1 MKNIINMHNESFF
14 KRDYHLFHALT
25 NINLNVSE
33 GEILGILGENGAGKS
48 TAIRLMLGILNP
60 SEGYVEVLGKRPTQ
74 KNVKIFKNMGYLPGE
89 LSTYQKL
96 TGNEVLKFFSSLR
109 NIDDDLYIRNLIER
123 LDYDPNKYIKE
134 LSKGNKQKLGL
145 ILAFMHKPEL
155 LILDEPSSGLDPLM
169 QQITIELIQEA
180 RQNGST
186 IFLSSHIFSEI
197 DKVAERVGFV
207 KEGKLIVEESLEVL
221 KSNAM
226 KSIVIYFKE
235 TIPLNLFDNIKNV
248 NLIETNKNVVKLNI
262 IGPIDEIIKVIS
274 KYEIIDLTTQ
284 DPTLEELFMNYY

>member
-1 MKNIINMHNESFF
+1 MKNIIKMHNVSKYYGKF
-14 KRDYHLFHALT
+14 KALSSLT
-25 NINLNVSE
+25 LNVE
-33 GEILGILGENGAGKS
+33 ENQIYAFIGPNGAGKS

-109 NIDDDLYIRNLIER
+109 NIDEDQYIRNLIER

-248 NLIETNKNVVKLNI
+248 NLIETNKNIVKLNI

>member
-1 MKNIINMHNESFF
+1 MKNIIKMHNVSKYYGKF
-14 KRDYHLFHALT
+14 KALSSLT
-25 NINLNVSE
+25 LNVE
-33 GEILGILGENGAGKS
+33 ENQIYALIGPNGAGKS

-109 NIDDDLYIRNLIER
+109 NIDDDQYIRNLIER

>member
-1 MKNIINMHNESFF
+1 MKNIIKMHNVSKYYGKF
-14 KRDYHLFHALT
+14 KALSSLT
-25 NINLNVSE
+25 LNVE
-33 GEILGILGENGAGKS
+33 ENQIYALIGPNGAGKS

-109 NIDDDLYIRNLIER
+109 NIDDDQYIRNLIER

-180 RQNGST
+180 RLNGST

-207 KEGKLIVEESLEVL
+207 KEGKLIVEESLEIL

-226 KSIVIYFKE
+226 KYIVIYFKE

>member
-1 MKNIINMHNESFF
+1 MQDIIKMHNVTKYYGKF
-14 KRDYHLFHALT
+14 KALSSLT
-25 NINLNVSE
+25 INVEENQIYAFI
-33 GEILGILGENGAGKS
+33 GPNGAGKS
-48 TAIRLMLGILNP
+48 TAIRLMLGMLNP
-60 SEGYVEVLGKRPTQ
+60 TEGYVEVLGKNPTQ
-74 KNVKIFKNMGYLPGE
+74 NNIEIFKNIGYLPGE
-89 LSTYQKL
+89 LRSYQKL
-96 TGNEVLKFFSSLR
+96 TGNQVLKFFSNLR
-109 NIDDDLYIRNLIER
+109 NVKEYNYINNLVKR

-145 ILAFMHKPEL
+145 ILAFMHKPKL
-155 LILDEPSSGLDPLM
+155 LVLDEPSSGLDPLM
-169 QQITIELIQEA
+169 QQITIELIEEA

-197 DKVAERVGFV
+197 DKVAQRVGFV

-235 TIPLNLFDNIKNV
+235 IIPLNLFDNIRNV

-274 KYEIIDLTTQ
+274 KYEIIDLKTQ
-284 DPTLEELFMNYY
+284 DPSLEELFMNYY

>member
-1 MKNIINMHNESFF
+1 
-14 KRDYHLFHALT
+14 
-25 NINLNVSE
+25 
-33 GEILGILGENGAGKS
+33 
-48 TAIRLMLGILNP
+48 MLGILNP

-109 NIDDDLYIRNLIER
+109 NIDDDQYIRNLIER

>member
-1 MKNIINMHNESFF
+1 MKNIIKMHNVSKYYGKF
-14 KRDYHLFHALT
+14 KALSSLT
-25 NINLNVSE
+25 LNVE
-33 GEILGILGENGAGKS
+33 ENQIYALIGPNGAGKS

-109 NIDDDLYIRNLIER
+109 NIDDDQYIRNLIER

-262 IGPIDEIIKVIS
+262 FGPIDEIIKVIS

>member
-1 MKNIINMHNESFF
+1 MKNIIKMHNVSKYYGKF
-14 KRDYHLFHALT
+14 KALSSLT
-25 NINLNVSE
+25 LNVE
-33 GEILGILGENGAGKS
+33 ENQIYAFIGPNGAGNS

-74 KNVKIFKNMGYLPGE
+74 KNVKIFKIMGYLPGE

-109 NIDDDLYIRNLIER
+109 NIDDDQYIRNLIER

-180 RQNGST
+180 RLNGST

>member
-1 MKNIINMHNESFF
+1 MKNIIKMHNVSKYYGKF
-14 KRDYHLFHALT
+14 KALSSLT
-25 NINLNVSE
+25 LNVE
-33 GEILGILGENGAGKS
+33 ENQIYALIGPNGAGKS

-109 NIDDDLYIRNLIER
+109 NIDDDQYIRNLIER

-207 KEGKLIVEESLEVL
+207 KEGKLIVEESLEIL

-226 KSIVIYFKE
+226 KYIVIYFKE

-262 IGPIDEIIKVIS
+262 FGPIDEIIKVIS

>member
-1 MKNIINMHNESFF
+1 MKNIIKMHNVSKYYGKF
-14 KRDYHLFHALT
+14 KALSSLT
-25 NINLNVSE
+25 LNVE
-33 GEILGILGENGAGKS
+33 ENQIYAFIGPNGAGKS

-109 NIDDDLYIRNLIER
+109 NIDDDQYIRNLIER

-235 TIPLNLFDNIKNV
+235 IIPLNLFDNIKNV

>member
-1 MKNIINMHNESFF
+1 MQDIIKIHNVTKYYGKF
-14 KRDYHLFHALT
+14 KALSSLT
-25 NINLNVSE
+25 LNVE
-33 GEILGILGENGAGKS
+33 ENQIYAFIGPNGAGKS
-48 TAIRLMLGILNP
+48 TAIRLMLGMLNP
-60 SEGYVEVLGKRPTQ
+60 TEGYVEVLGKSPTQ
-74 KNVKIFKNMGYLPGE
+74 NNIEIFKNIGYLPGE
-89 LSTYQKL
+89 LRSYQKL
-96 TGNEVLKFFSSLR
+96 TGNQVLKFFSNLR
-109 NIDDDLYIRNLIER
+109 NVKEYNYINNLVKR
-123 LDYDPNKYIKE
+123 LDYDPSKYIKE

-145 ILAFMHKPEL
+145 ILAFMHKPKL
-155 LILDEPSSGLDPLM
+155 LVLDEPSSGLDPLM

-180 RQNGST
+180 RQHGST

-197 DKVAERVGFV
+197 DKVAQRVGFV

-235 TIPLNLFDNIKNV
+235 IIPLNLFDNIRNV

-274 KYEIIDLTTQ
+274 KYEIIDLKTQ
-284 DPTLEELFMNYY
+284 DPSLEELFMNYY

>member
-1 MKNIINMHNESFF
+1 MQDIIKIHNVTKYYGKF
-14 KRDYHLFHALT
+14 KALSSLT
-25 NINLNVSE
+25 INVEENQIYAFI
-33 GEILGILGENGAGKS
+33 GPNGAGKS
-48 TAIRLMLGILNP
+48 TAIRLMLGMLNP
-60 SEGYVEVLGKRPTQ
+60 TEGYVEVLGKSPTQ
-74 KNVKIFKNMGYLPGE
+74 NNIEIFKNIGYLPGE
-89 LSTYQKL
+89 LRSYQKL
-96 TGNEVLKFFSSLR
+96 TGNQVLKFFSNLR
-109 NIDDDLYIRNLIER
+109 NVKEYNYINNLVKR
-123 LDYDPNKYIKE
+123 LDYDPSKYIKE

-145 ILAFMHKPEL
+145 ILAFMHKPKL
-155 LILDEPSSGLDPLM
+155 LVLDEPSSGLDPLM

-180 RQNGST
+180 RQDGST

-197 DKVAERVGFV
+197 DKVAQRVGFV

-235 TIPLNLFDNIKNV
+235 IIPLNLFDNIKNV

-274 KYEIIDLTTQ
+274 KYEITDLKTQ
-284 DPTLEELFMNYY
+284 DPSLEELFMNYY

>member
-1 MKNIINMHNESFF
+1 MHNVSKYYGKF
-14 KRDYHLFHALT
+14 KALSSLT
-25 NINLNVSE
+25 LNVE
-33 GEILGILGENGAGKS
+33 ENQIYAFIGPNGAGKS

-109 NIDDDLYIRNLIER
+109 NIDDDQYIRNLIER

>member
-1 MKNIINMHNESFF
+1 MKNIIKMHNVSKYYGKF
-14 KRDYHLFHALT
+14 KALSSLT
-25 NINLNVSE
+25 LNVE
-33 GEILGILGENGAGKS
+33 ENQIYAFIGPNGAGKS

-109 NIDDDLYIRNLIER
+109 NIDDDQYIRNLIER

-180 RQNGST
+180 RLNGST

>member
-1 MKNIINMHNESFF
+1 MKNIIKMHNVSKYYGKF
-14 KRDYHLFHALT
+14 KALSSLT
-25 NINLNVSE
+25 LNVE
-33 GEILGILGENGAGKS
+33 ENQIYAFIGPNGAGKS

-109 NIDDDLYIRNLIER
+109 NIDDDQYIRNLIER

-180 RQNGST
+180 RLNGST
-186 IFLSSHIFSEI
+186 IFLSSHLFSEI

-207 KEGKLIVEESLEVL
+207 KEGKLIVEESLEIL

-226 KSIVIYFKE
+226 KYIVIYFKE
-235 TIPLNLFDNIKNV
+235 TIPLNLFDNIK
-248 NLIETNKNVVKLNI
+248 
-262 IGPIDEIIKVIS
+262 
-274 KYEIIDLTTQ
+274 
-284 DPTLEELFMNYY
+284 M

>member
-1 MKNIINMHNESFF
+1 MKNIIKMHNVSKYYGKF
-14 KRDYHLFHALT
+14 KALSSLT
-25 NINLNVSE
+25 LNVE
-33 GEILGILGENGAGKS
+33 ENQIYAFIGPNGAGKS

-109 NIDDDLYIRNLIER
+109 NIDDDQYIRNLIER

-274 KYEIIDLTTQ
+274 KYEIIDLKTQ

>member
-1 MKNIINMHNESFF
+1 MKNIIKMHNVSKYYGKF
-14 KRDYHLFHALT
+14 KALSSLT
-25 NINLNVSE
+25 LNVE
-33 GEILGILGENGAGKS
+33 ENQIYAFIGPNGAGKS

-109 NIDDDLYIRNLIER
+109 NIDDDQYIRNLIER

-180 RQNGST
+180 RLNGST

-207 KEGKLIVEESLEVL
+207 KEGKLIVEESLEIL

-226 KSIVIYFKE
+226 KYIVIYFKE

-262 IGPIDEIIKVIS
+262 FGPIDEIIKVIS

>member
-1 MKNIINMHNESFF
+1 MKNIIKMHNVSKYYGKF
-14 KRDYHLFHALT
+14 KALSSLT
-25 NINLNVSE
+25 LNVE
-33 GEILGILGENGAGKS
+33 ENQIYAFIGPNGAGKS

-109 NIDDDLYIRNLIER
+109 NIDDDQYIRNLIER

-274 KYEIIDLTTQ
+274 KYEIIDLTTK

>member
-1 MKNIINMHNESFF
+1 LKNIIKMHNVSKYYGKF
-14 KRDYHLFHALT
+14 KALSSLT
-25 NINLNVSE
+25 LNVE
-33 GEILGILGENGAGKS
+33 ENQIYAFIGPNGAGKS

-109 NIDDDLYIRNLIER
+109 NIDDDQYIRNLIER

-180 RQNGST
+180 RLNGST

-207 KEGKLIVEESLEVL
+207 KEGKLIVEESLEIL

-226 KSIVIYFKE
+226 KYIVIYFKE

-262 IGPIDEIIKVIS
+262 FGPIDEIIKVIS

>member
-1 MKNIINMHNESFF
+1 MQDIIKIHNVTKYYGKF
-14 KRDYHLFHALT
+14 KALSSLT
-25 NINLNVSE
+25 INVEENQIYAFI
-33 GEILGILGENGAGKS
+33 GPNGAGKS
-48 TAIRLMLGILNP
+48 TAIRLMLGMLNP
-60 SEGYVEVLGKRPTQ
+60 TEGYVEVLGKSPTQ
-74 KNVKIFKNMGYLPGE
+74 NNIEIFKNIGYLPGE
-89 LSTYQKL
+89 LRSYQKL
-96 TGNEVLKFFSSLR
+96 TGNQVLKFFSNLR
-109 NIDDDLYIRNLIER
+109 NVKEYNYINNLVKR
-123 LDYDPNKYIKE
+123 LDYDPSKYIKE

-145 ILAFMHKPEL
+145 ILAFMHKPKL
-155 LILDEPSSGLDPLM
+155 LVLDEPSSGLDPLM

-180 RQNGST
+180 RQDGST

-235 TIPLNLFDNIKNV
+235 IIPLNLFDNIRNV

-274 KYEIIDLTTQ
+274 KYEIIDLKTQ

>member
-1 MKNIINMHNESFF
+1 MKNIIKMHNVSKYYGKF
-14 KRDYHLFHALT
+14 KALSSLT
-25 NINLNVSE
+25 LNVE
-33 GEILGILGENGAGKS
+33 ENQIYAFIGPNGAGKS

-109 NIDDDLYIRNLIER
+109 NIDDDQYIRNLIER

>member
-1 MKNIINMHNESFF
+1 MKNIIKMHNVSKYYGKF
-14 KRDYHLFHALT
+14 KALSSLT
-25 NINLNVSE
+25 LNVE
-33 GEILGILGENGAGKS
+33 ENQIYAFIGPNGAGKS

-109 NIDDDLYIRNLIER
+109 NIDDDQYIRNLIER

-207 KEGKLIVEESLEVL
+207 KEGKLIVEESLEIL

-226 KSIVIYFKE
+226 KYIVIYFKE

-262 IGPIDEIIKVIS
+262 FGPIDEIIKVIS

>member
-1 MKNIINMHNESFF
+1 MKNIIKMHNVSKYYGKF
-14 KRDYHLFHALT
+14 KALSSLT
-25 NINLNVSE
+25 LNVE
-33 GEILGILGENGAGKS
+33 ENQIYALIGPNGAGKS

-109 NIDDDLYIRNLIER
+109 NIDDDQYIRNLIER

-180 RQNGST
+180 RLNGST

-262 IGPIDEIIKVIS
+262 FGPIDEIIKVIS

>member
-1 MKNIINMHNESFF
+1 MKNIIKMHNVSKYYGKF
-14 KRDYHLFHALT
+14 KALSSLT
-25 NINLNVSE
+25 LNVE
-33 GEILGILGENGAGKS
+33 ENQIYAFIGPNGAGKS

-109 NIDDDLYIRNLIER
+109 NIDDDQYIRNLIER

-180 RQNGST
+180 RLNGST

-262 IGPIDEIIKVIS
+262 FGPIDEIIKVIS

>member
-1 MKNIINMHNESFF
+1 MKNIIKMHNVSKYYGKF
-14 KRDYHLFHALT
+14 KALSSLT
-25 NINLNVSE
+25 LNVE
-33 GEILGILGENGAGKS
+33 ENQIYAFIGPNGAGKS

-109 NIDDDLYIRNLIER
+109 NIDDDQYIRNLIER

-262 IGPIDEIIKVIS
+262 FGPIDEIIKVIS

>member
-1 MKNIINMHNESFF
+1 MKNIIKTHNVSKYYGKF
-14 KRDYHLFHALT
+14 KALSSLT
-25 NINLNVSE
+25 LNVE
-33 GEILGILGENGAGKS
+33 ENQIYAFIGPNGAGKS

-109 NIDDDLYIRNLIER
+109 NIDDDQYIRNLIER

>member
-1 MKNIINMHNESFF
+1 MHNVSKYYGKF
-14 KRDYHLFHALT
+14 KALSSLT
-25 NINLNVSE
+25 LNVE
-33 GEILGILGENGAGKS
+33 ENQIYALIGPNGAGKS

-109 NIDDDLYIRNLIER
+109 NIDDDQYIRNLIER

-180 RQNGST
+180 RLNGST

-207 KEGKLIVEESLEVL
+207 KEGKLIVEESLEIL

-262 IGPIDEIIKVIS
+262 FGPIDEIIKVIS

>member
-1 MKNIINMHNESFF
+1 
-14 KRDYHLFHALT
+14 
-25 NINLNVSE
+25 
-33 GEILGILGENGAGKS
+33 
-48 TAIRLMLGILNP
+48 
-60 SEGYVEVLGKRPTQ
+60 
-74 KNVKIFKNMGYLPGE
+74 
-89 LSTYQKL
+89 
-96 TGNEVLKFFSSLR
+96 
-109 NIDDDLYIRNLIER
+109 
-123 LDYDPNKYIKE
+123 
-134 LSKGNKQKLGL
+134 
-145 ILAFMHKPEL
+145 MHKPEL

>member
-1 MKNIINMHNESFF
+1 LKNIIKMHNVSKYYGKF
-14 KRDYHLFHALT
+14 KALSSLT
-25 NINLNVSE
+25 LNVE
-33 GEILGILGENGAGKS
+33 ENQIYALIGPNGAGKS

-109 NIDDDLYIRNLIER
+109 NIDDDQYIRNLIER

-207 KEGKLIVEESLEVL
+207 KEGKLIVEESLEIL

-226 KSIVIYFKE
+226 KYIVIYFKE

-262 IGPIDEIIKVIS
+262 FGPIDEIIKVIS

>member
-1 MKNIINMHNESFF
+1 MI
-14 KRDYHLFHALT
+14 
-25 NINLNVSE
+25 
-33 GEILGILGENGAGKS
+33 GPNGAGKS

-109 NIDDDLYIRNLIER
+109 NIDDDQYIRNLIER

-155 LILDEPSSGLDPLM
+155 LISEIILLFLIEINPPNDIVKAPIHIQATSGL
-169 QQITIELIQEA
+169 
-180 RQNGST
+180 
-186 IFLSSHIFSEI
+186 
-197 DKVAERVGFV
+197 
-207 KEGKLIVEESLEVL
+207 
-221 KSNAM
+221 
-226 KSIVIYFKE
+226 
-235 TIPLNLFDNIKNV
+235 
-248 NLIETNKNVVKLNI
+248 
-262 IGPIDEIIKVIS
+262 
-274 KYEIIDLTTQ
+274 
-284 DPTLEELFMNYY
+284 

>member
-1 MKNIINMHNESFF
+1 MKNIIKMHNVSKYYGKF
-14 KRDYHLFHALT
+14 KALSSLT
-25 NINLNVSE
+25 LNVE
-33 GEILGILGENGAGKS
+33 ENQIYAFIGPNGAGKS

-109 NIDDDLYIRNLIER
+109 NIDDDQYIRNLIER

-180 RQNGST
+180 RLNGST

-274 KYEIIDLTTQ
+274 KYEIIDLKTQ

>member
-1 MKNIINMHNESFF
+1 MKNIIKMHNVSKYYGKF
-14 KRDYHLFHALT
+14 KALSSLT
-25 NINLNVSE
+25 LNVE
-33 GEILGILGENGAGKS
+33 ENQIYAFIGPNGAGKS

-96 TGNEVLKFFSSLR
+96 TGHEVLKIFSSLR
-109 NIDDDLYIRNLIER
+109 NIDDDQYIRNLIER

>member
-1 MKNIINMHNESFF
+1 MKNIIKMHNVSKYYGKF
-14 KRDYHLFHALT
+14 KALSSLT
-25 NINLNVSE
+25 LNVE
-33 GEILGILGENGAGKS
+33 ENQIYALIGPNGAGKS

-109 NIDDDLYIRNLIER
+109 NIDDDQYIRNLIER

-180 RQNGST
+180 RLNGST

-207 KEGKLIVEESLEVL
+207 KEGKLIVEESLEIL

-226 KSIVIYFKE
+226 KYIVIYFKE

-262 IGPIDEIIKVIS
+262 FGPIDEIIKVIS

>member
-1 MKNIINMHNESFF
+1 MKNIIKMHNVSKYYGKF
-14 KRDYHLFHALT
+14 KALSSLT
-25 NINLNVSE
+25 LNVE
-33 GEILGILGENGAGKS
+33 ENQIYAFIGPNGAGKS

-109 NIDDDLYIRNLIER
+109 NIDDDQYIRNLIER

-207 KEGKLIVEESLEVL
+207 KEGKLIVEESLEIL

-226 KSIVIYFKE
+226 KYIVIYFKE